1 MEKIHTSQDSTAPVQ
16 SDLDLIRAAVAE
28 ASGIAMR
35 YFRGDRAMDVRWK
48 NGSSPVSAGDFAV
61 DRFLRETLMRAR
73 PDYGWLSEET
83 TDARPE
89 TRQSAQRTFV
99 VDPIDGT
106 RAYIDGRDTWCI
118 SVAVVENGMSIA
130 GVLECPALGLSYDAL
145 AGGGSRRNGQPLQM
159 KPVTEGPLVAAPKA
173 ILDEIGA
180 AYPGGYRHHP
190 HVPSL
195 AYRLAMIADGTIDA
209 TVVKPKAHDWDI
221 AAAGLLIGEA
231 GGVLRTIDGRSL
243 VLNGRNVVKP
253 ALVAGRA
260 EVVAPMFGVVTEDT
274 FG

>member
-1 MEKIHTSQDSTAPVQ
+1 
-16 SDLDLIRAAVAE
+16 
-28 ASGIAMR
+28 MR
-35 YFRGDRAMDVRWK
+35 YFRGDRAMDVQWK

-61 DRFLRETLMRAR
+61 DRFLREKLTLAR
-73 PDYGWLSEET
+73 PGYGWLSEET
-83 TDARPE
+83 TDERPE
-89 TRQSAQRTFV
+89 TRQSASRTFV

-118 SVAVVENGMSIA
+118 SVAIVENGVSIA
-130 GVLECPALGLSYDAL
+130 GVLECPALGLRYDAV
-145 AGGGSRRNGQPLQM
+145 AGGGSRRNGEPLRM
-159 KPVTEGPLVAAPKA
+159 KPVAEKPLIAAPRA
-173 ILDEIGA
+173 ILAEIDA
-180 AYPGGYRHHP
+180 AYPGGYRQHP

-195 AYRLAMIADGTIDA
+195 AYRLALIADGSIDA

-221 AAAGLLIGEA
+221 AAAGLLISEA
-231 GGVLRTIDGRSL
+231 GGILRALDGQPL
-243 VLNGRNVVKP
+243 VLNARNVVKP